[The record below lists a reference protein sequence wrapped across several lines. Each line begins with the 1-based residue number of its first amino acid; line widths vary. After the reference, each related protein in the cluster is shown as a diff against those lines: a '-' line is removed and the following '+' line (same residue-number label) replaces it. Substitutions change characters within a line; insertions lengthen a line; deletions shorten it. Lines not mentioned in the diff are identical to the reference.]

1 MKIIGTNSLLYWLRI
16 PFAIYVIGFIMSS
29 LWMTGLIGFYIFSGS
44 ENRFIWK
51 SNWEVPNNNETI
63 ASEIIQFKYPFSKM
77 CLATENSTE
86 GILLALTG
94 IISFSYILFYAL
106 RITLKLSKDN
116 FFTADIVKDLKF
128 AGFGLIIFGFAIL
141 LIDVTNGFSKY
152 YNSYDLT
159 PPFFYLLFGL
169 ILIFIK
175 EIFQKAK
182 NIQEENELTI

>member
-128 AGFGLIIFGFAIL
+128 AGFGLITFGIAIL

-159 PPFFYLLFGL
+159 PPFFYLLFGM

-182 NIQEENELTI
+182 NSQEENELTI